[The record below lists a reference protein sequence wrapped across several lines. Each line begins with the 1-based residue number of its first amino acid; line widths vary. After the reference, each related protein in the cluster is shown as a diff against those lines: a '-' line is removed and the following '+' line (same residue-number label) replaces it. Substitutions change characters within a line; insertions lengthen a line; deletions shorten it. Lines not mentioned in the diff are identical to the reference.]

1 MIHSVL
7 EWQKSNSSVSINY
20 SVSKKPSQHH
30 DEMRW
35 ENDGEAEE
43 PNHQE
48 VEDSGDEDVAS
59 FATGCMKVQENT
71 EFDSSDKEHTVGLH
85 KKRPLLGLVL
95 TPTRELAVQVKH
107 HVDAIAKFTGM

>member
-71 EFDSSDKEHTVGLH
+71 EFDSSDKEHTVSLD

-107 HVDAIAKFTGM
+107 HIDAIAKFTGM